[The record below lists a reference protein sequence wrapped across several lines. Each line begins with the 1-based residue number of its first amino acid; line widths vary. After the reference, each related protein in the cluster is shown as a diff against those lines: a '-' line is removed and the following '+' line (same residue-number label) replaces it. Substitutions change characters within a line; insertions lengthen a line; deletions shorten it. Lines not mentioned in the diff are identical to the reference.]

1 MSYCKSVKQVAEKA
15 LSFEQ
20 KSGIHLPSFSTGPV
34 QMKSTM
40 ARSVDE
46 IKINLHTANLQDS
59 SAAVLAGWL
68 FLTLPPSHPRPYHL
82 LV

>member
-20 KSGIHLPSFSTGPV
+20 KSGTHLPSFSTGPV
-34 QMKSTM
+34 QVMSMM
-40 ARSVDE
+40 ALSLGE

-59 SAAVLAGWL
+59 SVAVLAGWL

-82 LV
+82 PV